1 MDTAIRSKN
10 ECLDV
15 WVYSYAALYLYL
27 GKFDRKTVWD
37 TLEKRIVNKDNVR
50 NRKNATIANKP
61 TQSNY
66 VNSW

>member
-1 MDTAIRSKN
+1 
-10 ECLDV
+10 LDAG
-15 WVYSYAALYLYL
+15 WVDGLTIVEGLAPKILS
-27 GKFDRKTVWD
+27 DRKTVWD

-50 NRKNATIANKP
+50 NHKDATIANKP